1 MMSRPHASE
10 LDRRFFRNFLP
21 PVMAVLLAVATI
33 NGWVAY
39 RLAHADLR
47 ADGERLLSLYA
58 ASLQKPLWDV
68 DSEAVTGI
76 VQVLGAIP
84 SVRGV
89 ALNDI
94 SKKETF
100 SAGLPIE
107 EDLGGILK
115 TDLSYTDNQGR
126 RYPLG
131 QMTIQL
137 LQPALWQ
144 TVLSGLTTYLP
155 MLAAAFVIVVIA
167 GLVANRRLVTRPLEV
182 FRQVIEANKAGQTV
196 ELPPDKLPHDE
207 LGDVMRAYLEES
219 RQRQATERELRQSR
233 EDARTIIEAM
243 ADPVFIHPWSAAHEN
258 VPNFTEVNESARRFL
273 GMTREEL
280 LATGPGRLDEM
291 TREHGER
298 IIEEIE
304 SKGSATFETAFR
316 HKSGEHIPVEVS
328 TSVVEISGRPTAIAV
343 ARSLVEH
350 KRRERALEDA
360 IAKAEE
366 ANVAKSE
373 FIANMSHEIRTPMN
387 AIIGFS
393 EILADSLNDS
403 NKRQEA
409 LIIAESGRNLLAL
422 VNDIL
427 DLSKI
432 EAGRLEIKHSLVAL
446 KDFFENI
453 LRFFRTQAE
462 DKNLRF
468 DLEVPPTLPDYI
480 WLDEIRL
487 RQILVNLIGNA
498 LKFTDQGG
506 VTLRVEVLVD
516 ANVATKCRLVVSVID
531 SGPGVP
537 DAFKERIFGHFEQI
551 PGQDSATHRGTGLG
565 LSIASHLAGLLGG
578 SVVVQDNPV
587 GRGSIFT
594 LTLPQVTLPAP
605 GNTVEYPASKRGG
618 TPSSALRFD
627 THPLVLVVDDMRN
640 NRTLL
645 QAYLETLGFPVVQAS
660 DGRAALEM
668 AEARLPGLILTD
680 IRMPV
685 IDGREFLRRLRL
697 SSQEKLRTVP
707 VIAIT
712 ASAMPGQVTHDQTLF
727 DGHLVKPVSFHT
739 LCEEMAK
746 LLPHHFDLPVSSQP
760 DLSENPSEVGDPVGL
775 LAEMDLDLEKEIQA
789 VQKLMRIKNAAAL
802 AARLQAAG
810 TRYGAPFLVQASE
823 QLAQAAQSFQVAAM
837 MKQLDSVQAFVKG
850 LRSSGA

>member
-10 LDRRFFRNFLP
+10 LDRRFFRKFLP
-21 PVMAVLLAVATI
+21 PVMAVLLAVAAI

-39 RLAHADLR
+39 RLVHADLR
-47 ADGERLLSLYA
+47 TDGERLLSLYA

-89 ALNDI
+89 VLHDI
-94 SKKETF
+94 SQKETF
-100 SAGLPIE
+100 SAGLPIK

-126 RYPLG
+126 RYLLG

-155 MLAAAFVIVVIA
+155 ILAAAFVIVVIA
-167 GLVANRRLVTRPLEV
+167 GLVVNRRLVTRPLEV
-182 FRQVIEANKAGQTV
+182 FRQVIEANKAGQAV

-291 TREHGER
+291 TRERGEH

-304 SKGSATFETAFR
+304 SKGSFTFETVFR

-328 TSVVEISGRPTAIAV
+328 TSVVEISGRSTAISV

-373 FIANMSHEIRTPMN
+373 FIANMSHEIRSPMN

-432 EAGRLEIKHSLVAL
+432 EAGRLEIKPSLVAL

-468 DLEVPPTLPDYI
+468 DLEVLPELPDYI

-506 VTLRVEVLVD
+506 VTLRVEALVD
-516 ANVATKCRLVVSVID
+516 ADVATKYRLVVSVID

-594 LTLPQVTLPAP
+594 LTLPQVTLPVP
-605 GNTVEYPASKRGG
+605 GNAVEYPSKKRGG
-618 TPSSALRFD
+618 APGSALRFD

-645 QAYLETLGFPVVQAS
+645 QAYLETLGFPVAQAS
-660 DGRAALEM
+660 DGREALEV
-668 AEARLPGLILTD
+668 AETRLPGLILTD

-685 IDGREFLRRLRL
+685 IDGREFLRRLRE
-697 SSQEKLRTVP
+697 SSQEQLHTVP
-707 VIAIT
+707 VVAIT
-712 ASAMPGQVTHDQTLF
+712 ASAMPGQVTRDQTLF
-727 DGHLVKPVSFHT
+727 DGHLVKPVSLRT
-739 LCEEMAK
+739 LAEEMAK
-746 LLPHHFDLPVSSQP
+746 LLPHHFDLLESSP
-760 DLSENPSEVGDPVGL
+760 DLFQNPSEVADPVGL
-775 LAEMDLDLEKEIQA
+775 LAEMDFALEKEIQA
-789 VQKLMRIKNAAAL
+789 VQKLMRIKDATAL
-802 AARLQAAG
+802 AARLQATG

-823 QLAQAAQSFQVAAM
+823 QLAQASQSFQVAAM
-837 MKQLDSVQAFVKG
+837 MKQLDSVLAFVRG